1 MSYNDIV
8 EQFKSYSVSHPNLT
22 NFWISYLGLKKRH
35 CDNEPPD
42 LSESEL
48 DHCYYV
54 LEKLS
59 AGFGDINNDDL
70 IRLMLYKFSL

>member
-8 EQFKSYSVSHPNLT
+8 EQFKLYSISHPNIT

-35 CDNEPPD
+35 DDNEAPD
-42 LSESEL
+42 LSDEEL

>member
-8 EQFKSYSVSHPNLT
+8 EQFKLYSTSQPNIT
-22 NFWISYLGLKKRH
+22 NFWISYLGMKKRQS
-35 CDNEPPD
+35 DDEPPE
-42 LSESEL
+42 LSEEEL

-59 AGFGDINNDDL
+59 AGFGDISNDDL
-70 IRLMLYKFSL
+70 IRLMIYKFSI